1 MNVFLFVV
9 MRLSVRSIKKYHSS
23 QSAGNV
29 SIYQNIFKS
38 ASSKNTFSKLLPQ
51 KCIFKIDPSK
61 VHFQNYFLKK
71 YISKKKKKTLLPQKI
86 HFQNC
91 FLKKINL
98 ISLTHSLSESSD
110 LSEEEKSL
118 KLSFIY
124 LIAFF

>member
-29 SIYQNIFKS
+29 SIYQNIFKKFFLKI
-38 ASSKNTFSKLLPQ
+38 APPKNSFSKVLPQ
-51 KCIFKIDPSK
+51 KIHFK
-61 VHFQNYFLKK
+61 
-71 YISKKKKKTLLPQKI
+71 KKKKKTLLPQKI